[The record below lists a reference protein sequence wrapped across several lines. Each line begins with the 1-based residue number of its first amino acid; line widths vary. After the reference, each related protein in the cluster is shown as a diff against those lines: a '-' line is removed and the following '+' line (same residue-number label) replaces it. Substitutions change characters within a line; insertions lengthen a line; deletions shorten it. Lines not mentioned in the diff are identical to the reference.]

1 MSTTRV
7 SEKMNDTVGA
17 GIVFA
22 ILSLAASS
30 HPSVIV
36 FTVSWAILAMIL
48 VFAGVSK
55 KGV

>member
-30 HPSVIV
+30 HPSAIA
-36 FTVSWAILAMIL
+36 FTVSWTILAIIL
-48 VFAGVSK
+48 VFAGVFK
-55 KGV
+55 EN